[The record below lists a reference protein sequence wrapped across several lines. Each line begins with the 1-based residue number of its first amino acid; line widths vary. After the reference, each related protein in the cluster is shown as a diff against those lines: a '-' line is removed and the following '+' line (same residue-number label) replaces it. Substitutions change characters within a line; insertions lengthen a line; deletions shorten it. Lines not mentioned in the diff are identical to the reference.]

1 MECIGELKLNAKY
14 GMAMK
19 RLENNPQICT
29 AAIFISEKEDN
40 WQLMKTDNGHHSFN
54 KIAITYQFIRTSVL
68 IFIVQSFNM

>member
-29 AAIFISEKEDN
+29 AAIFISEKKD
-40 WQLMKTDNGHHSFN
+40 
-54 KIAITYQFIRTSVL
+54 I
-68 IFIVQSFNM
+68 